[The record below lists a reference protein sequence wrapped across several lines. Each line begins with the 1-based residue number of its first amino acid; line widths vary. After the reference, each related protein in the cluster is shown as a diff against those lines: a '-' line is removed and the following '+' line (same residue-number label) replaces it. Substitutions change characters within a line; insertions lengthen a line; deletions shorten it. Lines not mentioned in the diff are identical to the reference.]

1 MDANRQYDHVRQLE
15 SLWVYVWLGM
25 RLTLTLLTLF
35 ISVNVKAVSCSLD
48 VSIDFINVFVE
59 NDQLDS
65 YVNEKL
71 GALI

>member
-1 MDANRQYDHVRQLE
+1 MFV
-15 SLWVYVWLGM
+15 
-25 RLTLTLLTLF
+25 
-35 ISVNVKAVSCSLD
+35 SVNVKAVSCSLD

-59 NDQLDS
+59 NDQFNS

>member
-1 MDANRQYDHVRQLE
+1 
-15 SLWVYVWLGM
+15 M

-48 VSIDFINVFVE
+48 VSIDFINVFIE
-59 NDQLDS
+59 NDQLYS